1 MRRGDAF
8 RKRPV
13 LSDNTASCSAART
26 PPSELAPC
34 DSADGFDDP
43 ELLAMGHAIL
53 VKQCELGFGYPVAV
67 SEVPEQAV
75 ITSHNRVE
83 FLKMAMLLLG
93 RGQPT
98 PEFAKTVPQ
107 RRLKDSPAHH
117 GQTTTQSNGDLSI
130 NRLQFYPV
138 ASLNLP
144 DSVR

>member
-13 LSDNTASCSAART
+13 ISDNAASCSAART

-34 DSADGFDDP
+34 DSTDGFDDP
-43 ELLAMGHAIL
+43 ELLALGHPIL

-75 ITSHNRVE
+75 ITSHNRAN

-93 RGQPT
+93 GGAAHSRIRQGRIPAAIEGFPGAPRSNHDTVKRGF
-98 PEFAKTVPQ
+98 EYK
-107 RRLKDSPAHH
+107 SP
-117 GQTTTQSNGDLSI
+117 SI
-130 NRLQFYPV
+130 
-138 ASLNLP
+138 LP
-144 DSVR
+144 GSVIKSTR